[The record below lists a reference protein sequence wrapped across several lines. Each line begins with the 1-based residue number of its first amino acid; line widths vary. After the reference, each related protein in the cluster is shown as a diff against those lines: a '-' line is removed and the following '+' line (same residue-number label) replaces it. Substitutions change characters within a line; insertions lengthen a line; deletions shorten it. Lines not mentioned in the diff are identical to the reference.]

1 MPEQYTQHLAEPC
14 LQCGRR
20 RQYDRPYLAQRSKFC
35 SRACHM
41 AYRKANAIP
50 VVERFWKYVD
60 KDGPVPSHRPDL
72 GPCWLWTGATTRHG
86 YGKIGVP
93 GYHGRTERASR
104 VSWEL
109 QYGPIPDGLWALH
122 HCDNPPC
129 VRPDHLFLGTVG
141 DNHEDMIGKV
151 RGTQGE
157 RQWLAKLTEADVRA
171 IRLTYASGSVAINQ
185 IAREHGVGRSTIQA
199 IVHRR
204 TWKHVA

>member
-41 AYRKANAIP
+41 AYR
-50 VVERFWKYVD
+50 
-60 KDGPVPSHRPDL
+60 
-72 GPCWLWTGATTRHG
+72 
-86 YGKIGVP
+86 
-93 GYHGRTERASR
+93 
-104 VSWEL
+104 
-109 QYGPIPDGLWALH
+109 
-122 HCDNPPC
+122 
-129 VRPDHLFLGTVG
+129 
-141 DNHEDMIGKV
+141 NHEDMIGKV